1 MDTTAFIQ
9 WQLKKLFIQWPFLEL
24 WRVSVEWQF
33 LQLLSATM
41 CRLTNHNMGA
51 TLIHW
56 MVWKISLTV
65 TFSKTVD
72 SVTIMPASCFLW
84 TFSTT
89 HCWVGQSWNP
99 DQFYKTFHLTAE
111 SNTWP
116 PARQAGMQATVAL
129 QLPVQE
135 LTTAITRI
143 FKLITDHANK
153 NIQDDNWPSQQ

>member
-1 MDTTAFIQ
+1 MEGVYLGIISITMDTTAFIQ
-9 WQLKKLFIQWPFLEL
+9 WQLEKLFIQWPFLEL

-33 LQLLSATM
+33 LQLLSVTM

-89 HCWVGQSWNP
+89 HCWVLLTYLGTQISFTKHSTSLQNLIH
-99 DQFYKTFHLTAE
+99 DHL
-111 SNTWP
+111 P
-116 PARQAGMQATVAL
+116 GRQAC
-129 QLPVQE
+129 
-135 LTTAITRI
+135 
-143 FKLITDHANK
+143 KLLWHYSRRSK
-153 NIQDDNWPSQQ
+153 NWPQQ